1 MFLAGRL
8 GLLPS
13 DEVVFGPGN
22 SASTDLSR
30 ARERAVGNPRIE
42 SATRDWSVVRKDL
55 VFGKKAFKD
64 SFGSACSG
72 EDFFIHKT
80 TFGGGTSSASAATRA
95 R

>member
-30 ARERAVGNPRIE
+30 ARERSVGDPAIQG
-42 SATRDWSVVRKDL
+42 AARDWGVERKNFVL
-55 VFGKKAFKD
+55 GEEAFKD
-64 SFGSACSG
+64 SLGSACRG
-72 EDFFIHKT
+72 EGFFIHKT
-80 TFGGGTSSASAATRA
+80 TFRGGTSSASAATRA